1 MRASDSDRWGTPIGK
16 IRVTTSPVLEFADV
30 RKSYGRTEALKGVT
44 FSVAPLEFVGLLGP
58 NGSGK
63 STLFQ
68 IASGLFAPDGG
79 TVKVF
84 GKTYRE
90 ASSDI
95 LDNLGVVFQARSVD
109 LDMTVTGNLKFHG
122 GLYGLSGQALRER
135 IEEVAAILEIEDLL
149 KKPVRTL
156 SGGNQ
161 RRVEIAR
168 ALLNHPKLLL
178 LDEPSLGLDATA
190 RRRQADI
197 RRRQHEAS
205 SHPALLWST
214 HMVEELEE
222 ADRIVLLVGGSVVR
236 IGTPAE
242 LMAEAGVDNLTDAY
256 IALTGL
262 KRRTEE
268 RIA

>member
-1 MRASDSDRWGTPIGK
+1 MTGT
-16 IRVTTSPVLEFADV
+16 PVLEFADV
-30 RKSYGRTEALKGVT
+30 RKSYGKTEALKGVT

-79 TVKVF
+79 TVKLF

-95 LDNLGVVFQARSVD
+95 LNDLGVVFQARSVD
-109 LDMTVTGNLKFHG
+109 LDMTVTANLKFHG
-122 GLYGLSGQALRER
+122 GLYGLSGQVLKDR
-135 IEEVAAILEIEDLL
+135 IEDVAASLEISDLL

-161 RRVEIAR
+161 RRVAIAR
-168 ALLNHPKLLL
+168 AMLNRPKLLL
-178 LDEPSLGLDATA
+178 LDEPSLGLDVGAIKRQA
-190 RRRQADI
+190 ELRRQ
-197 RRRQHEAS
+197 QQEAHN
-205 SHPALLWST
+205 HPALLWST
-214 HMVEELEE
+214 HIVDELLD
-222 ADRIVLLVGGSVVR
+222 ADRIVVLVAGAVIR

-242 LMAEAGVDNLTDAY
+242 LMAETGTGNLTDAY

>member
-1 MRASDSDRWGTPIGK
+1 VSG
-16 IRVTTSPVLEFADV
+16 SPVLEFADV
-30 RKSYGRTEALKGVT
+30 RKSYGKTEALKGVT

-79 TVKVF
+79 SVRVF
-84 GKTYRE
+84 GKTFRE
-90 ASSDI
+90 ASSEI
-95 LDNLGVVFQARSVD
+95 LNDLGVVFQARSVD
-109 LDMTVTGNLKFHG
+109 LDMTVTANLKFHG
-122 GLYGLSGQALRER
+122 GLFGLSGQTLKER
-135 IEEVAAILEIEDLL
+135 IEEVAASLEIEELL

-168 ALLNHPKLLL
+168 ALLNRPKLLL

-190 RRRQADI
+190 RRRQAEI
-197 RRRQHEAS
+197 RRRQHEKS
-205 SHPALLWST
+205 MHPALLWAT

-242 LMAEAGVDNLTDAY
+242 LMAEAGADNLTDAY

>member
-1 MRASDSDRWGTPIGK
+1 MHGTMKSPGA
-16 IRVTTSPVLEFADV
+16 PVLEFAGV
-30 RKSYGRTEALKGVT
+30 KKSYGRTEALKGVT
-44 FSVAPLEFVGLLGP
+44 FSVGPGEFVGLLGP

-68 IASGLFAPDGG
+68 IASGLFAPDAG

-84 GKTYRE
+84 GKTFRG
-90 ASSDI
+90 ASSEI
-95 LDNLGVVFQARSVD
+95 LDDLGVVFQARSVD
-109 LDMTVTGNLKFHG
+109 LDMSVTANLKFHG
-122 GLYGLSGQALRER
+122 GLFGLSGQTLKDR
-135 IEEVAAILEIEDLL
+135 IAEVAAALEIEDLL

-168 ALLNHPKLLL
+168 ALLNRPKLLL

-190 RRRQADI
+190 RRRQEHL
-197 RRRQHEAS
+197 RRQQIAGGD
-205 SHPALLWST
+205 HPAMLWST
-214 HMVEELEE
+214 HMVEELLD
-222 ADRIVLLVGGSVVR
+222 ADRIVLLVAGSIIR
-236 IGTPAE
+236 IGTPAD
-242 LMAEAGVDNLTDAY
+242 LMAEASTDNLTDAY

-262 KRRTEE
+262 TRQTEE